1 MNADDILYLSAG
13 DVVAC
18 AVTPAEINAA
28 IEGAFMA
35 SARDAAHT
43 RPALSIAAG
52 GGGSF
57 RAKGAVLG
65 NAGYAAVKWYGYF
78 PQNTASGSPEYVPL
92 ILLNETRSGFPVA
105 IIEGTW
111 ITAVRTAG
119 IAAVGAKW
127 LARADAQR
135 AAFIGCGVQA
145 RAALEALLPQSALTS
160 AVALSRRRESAEDF
174 AAFARCHG
182 VETEIA
188 DNPRRAVSDCDI
200 IVTSVPRQ
208 SSRTRFLDAGW
219 LKPGAFVAMV
229 DYGVSWDT
237 ASLRHFNHCFADD
250 AEQASM
256 RAEQGDIVVTFA
268 GSIADVACGAN
279 RGRVDGGDRIALM
292 VSGTGLA
299 DAAAA
304 AVVYERARALGL
316 GRTLTLSGH
325 ETAPGLA
332 SHSIARTA

>member
-1 MNADDILYLSAG
+1 MNHGDDILYLSAG

-28 IEGAFMA
+28 IEGAFLA

-52 GGGSF
+52 RNTSF

-78 PQNTASGSPEYVPL
+78 PHNVAAGRPEYVPL
-92 ILLNETRSGFPVA
+92 ILLNETRSGFPLA

-111 ITAVRTAG
+111 ITAVRTAA

-127 LARADAQR
+127 LGHAEAQR
-135 AAFIGCGVQA
+135 AAFVGCGVQA

-160 AVALSRRRESAEDF
+160 AVALSRRRESAEAF
-174 AAFARCHG
+174 AAFACRHG

-200 IVTSVPRQ
+200 VVTSVPRQ

-219 LKPGAFVAMV
+219 LKPGVFVAMI

-237 ASLRHFNHCFADD
+237 ATLPRFNRCFADD
-250 AEQASM
+250 AEQASI
-256 RAEQGDIVVTFA
+256 RAEQGDVVVTFA
-268 GSIADVACGAN
+268 GSLADVACGAKP
-279 RGRVDGGDRIALM
+279 GRVDAEDRIALM

-316 GRTLTLSGH
+316 GRALTLSGH
-325 ETAPGLA
+325 ETAPELA
-332 SHSIARTA
+332 GHSMRTA